1 MKYINALAE
10 LGAEFPFGEGRDME
24 VRELFNG
31 SRRRILDIRLR
42 NSAVLKRH
50 KAAEPITV
58 QCVSGKGTFRAGPEL
73 EDSIQFRSGTL
84 ITLEPDVEHEAVA
97 APELHILVTR
107 FKDA

>member
-10 LGAEFPFGEGRDME
+10 LGSELPFGEGREME

-31 SRRRILDIRLR
+31 PRRRVLDIRLR

-58 QCVSGKGTFRAGPEL
+58 QCVSGSGTFRAGPEL
-73 EDSIQFRSGTL
+73 EESIEFRPGTL
-84 ITLEPDVEHEAVA
+84 ITLEPDIDHEAA
-97 APELHILVTR
+97 ANPELHILVTR
-107 FKDA
+107 FNEA